1 MINVSVVGQGYVGLP
16 ISLAASDA
24 GYRVTGIDSDI
35 NKVTALSSGV
45 SLVEDVPN
53 KEVIRLL
60 NSGMYQIETDF
71 QSVSH
76 SAYVL
81 ICVPTPLTSDGK
93 PDLSFL
99 SNAIKSVGKNLS
111 PGTLVILEST
121 IEPGTTR
128 DFAAKLIEEESG
140 LDKSQYFLAFSPE
153 RIDPSN
159 KQWGVKN
166 TPKLVAGL
174 NQEATNKAIQFY
186 SKFIDT
192 VVACD
197 SPEVAETAKLLENSF
212 RLINISFINEISIFC
227 RKLGIDVNEVIRVA
241 STKPYGFMPFFPS
254 IGAGGHCIPVDPLY
268 LVNKSTEIGA
278 PMKMISLANKINID
292 ISNFYVQL
300 AFEKIGELSGRKILV
315 IGISYKVN
323 LADVRET
330 PVSSLIKKLRTRGAK
345 VSWHDELVKEWNGE
359 TSASISRDYDLAI
372 LATPHSGID
381 LSKLGTTPLINT
393 RSSV

>member
-1 MINVSVVGQGYVGLP
+1 MIQVSVVGQGYVGFPL
-16 ISLAASDA
+16 SLTASNC
-24 GYRVTGIDSDI
+24 GYKVTGIDSDI
-35 NKVTALSSGV
+35 NRVKS
-45 SLVEDVPN
+45 
-53 KEVIRLL
+53 L
-60 NSGMYQIETDF
+60 NSGLSMIEDVSSKELSQSLNSGRYQVTTNFDVIS
-71 QSVSH
+71 Q

-81 ICVPTPLTSDGK
+81 ICVPTPLTADEK
-93 PDLSFL
+93 PDLTAL
-99 SNAIKSVGKNLS
+99 TDALKSVGKNLS

-121 IEPGTTR
+121 VEPGTTR
-128 DFAAKLIEEESG
+128 GFVATLIEKESG

-174 NQEATNKAIQFY
+174 NQEATNKAIEFY

-192 VVACD
+192 VVACE

-212 RLINISFINEISIFC
+212 RLINISFINEISMFC

-268 LVNKSTEIGA
+268 LANKSYEIGA
-278 PMKMISLANKINID
+278 PMTMIRLADKINRD
-292 ISNFYVQL
+292 IPNFYVQL

-330 PVSSLIKKLRTRGAK
+330 PVSSLIQKLRAKGAK
-345 VSWHDELVKEWNGE
+345 VFWHDELVKEWNGE
-359 TSASISRDYDLAI
+359 TSVAISGDYDLAI
-372 LATPHSGID
+372 LATPHNGID
-381 LSKLGTTPLINT
+381 LSKLGATPLIET
-393 RSSV
+393 RGSV